1 MKIFHGLN
9 ICDKKKGNNLL
20 FFFNTIKVL
29 FFVLIIK
36 IKNFICYEGFF
47 LFLFFGIFVGL
58 YLSWPG
64 LVIPE
69 NWKCFNQIIAKS
81 AEDKIS
87 LKAALEISP
96 SYFLK
101 AKNKKTTS
109 KIRIVADACFR

>member
-1 MKIFHGLN
+1 MR
-9 ICDKKKGNNLL
+9 L
-20 FFFNTIKVL
+20 FFFL
-29 FFVLIIK
+29 L
-36 IKNFICYEGFF
+36 C
-47 LFLFFGIFVGL
+47 GIFTGL

-87 LKAALEISP
+87 FKAALEISP
-96 SYFLK
+96 SYLLK
-101 AKNKKTTS
+101 GKNKKTSS

>member
-1 MKIFHGLN
+1 MR
-9 ICDKKKGNNLL
+9 
-20 FFFNTIKVL
+20 
-29 FFVLIIK
+29 
-36 IKNFICYEGFF
+36 FF
-47 LFLFFGIFVGL
+47 LFLFLGIFAGL

-64 LVIPE
+64 LLIPE
-69 NWKCFNQIIAKS
+69 NWKCFNEIITKS

-101 AKNKKTTS
+101 AKNKKATS